1 MLKWIFDEKIMN
13 KGEKLLRMIIEEFK
27 NLKRHKI
34 LIATILGIMS
44 LPFLYSL
51 FFLKSVWDPYGST
64 SYLPVAVVNKDQAT
78 YYQGKKFQVGHDLVS
93 KLKDNDDLEW
103 HFVSEKEAND
113 GLSHKK
119 YYMVITIPKNFS
131 KNATTVLNRHPHK
144 MNLTYKTNDSL
155 NYIGKVISETGVK
168 QVNSEIRE
176 SVSTAYADTMFKVVK
191 KVGKGFNE
199 AASGSKQLA
208 DGSKVLNDG
217 LNTYTAGVGQ
227 VNNGVI
233 QLAAGV
239 VPLSDGVQKLTAGS
253 TALATGLK
261 TYTAGVSQVN
271 NGVQTLNS
279 STGTLATGVN
289 ALATGSNTLK
299 DGIGQYTAGVS
310 QVNAGVGELQ
320 AKTPTLANGV
330 GKLAA
335 GSKEFNTKL
344 AQYTNG
350 VDKLSAGLSQIPA
363 EKLTSLKQLPA
374 AAAALYQLNYII
386 SASID
391 NGLKQIDQQSLNDLL
406 TGVDKVDT
414 QKLATS
420 LTVMNNLMGQMES
433 LQAEAGKIQSSLPAM
448 KQAISENQQAIAAS
462 LGKIASYNKANQ
474 DLADAVTG
482 DVNAVLASPNSTL
495 SEADKAKLQ
504 DAIKNTATIKTN
516 STNSLTEVGGVG
528 NNLTQIE
535 GALAK
540 VQDNLDNLNN
550 QVTALRNQAKNL
562 ETNDLKTNDLKTQL
576 GLLTKMQG
584 ALDKDKLAKLQTT
597 LGQLQQLQTAAAKA
611 SSIAQKLNSDI
622 NVQDLSSSDLAK
634 LEQTA
639 QASSDATTALV
650 AQNTAK
656 LAGPSTEK
664 FTTLVAGLAELS
676 SGAKELSA
684 NNGALL
690 AGSNQIATGLG
701 TLNDSI
707 PALTNG
713 VTKLANGT
721 NQLASKNAELNSG
734 ASQLAGG
741 LGTLNAN
748 VPALTSGVSQLASGT
763 SQLVANN
770 GQLNSGASQLAG
782 GLGTLNAQIPT
793 MTNGVNQ
800 LASGTGQLAANSSAL
815 TDGSDKIYKG
825 NKKLAKSM
833 KQGANTI
840 KKVKTGKD
848 NAKMFAAPSNLVEKH
863 YSYVPNYGYALAPYM
878 LSVALFVGAMVF
890 NLVYPI
896 RRLESEDETA
906 FEWFMAKVTIGSIVA
921 IGNALVE
928 ALLMIAVGLHP
939 DHLGAMLANGIL
951 FSLAM
956 MFLIMFFS
964 VAFQNPGRFLCMI
977 LLVIQLGAS
986 GGSFPIEITKG
997 LGGFFQAINPY
1008 LPMTYSIYGFRQAL
1022 TSGLGASQ
1030 MITSYSV
1037 SLLFLVISLG
1047 LLYVAMVVVRP
1058 NVEYVEEVD
1067 INNYTKQN

>member
-239 VPLSDGVQKLTAGS
+239 IPLSDGVQKLTAGS
-253 TALATGLK
+253 TALASGLK

-320 AKTPTLANGV
+320 AKTPTLAKGV

-350 VDKLSAGLSQIPA
+350 VDKLNAGLSQVTA
-363 EKLTSLKQLPA
+363 NDLTSLKQLPA
-374 AAAALYQLNYII
+374 AAAALYQLNYIM

-391 NGLKQIDQQSLNDLL
+391 NGLKQIDQQSLNALL
-406 TGVDKVDT
+406 TGVGQVDT
-414 QKLATS
+414 EKLATS

-433 LQAEAGKIQSSLPAM
+433 LQTQAKQMQSSLPAM
-448 KQAISENQQAIAAS
+448 QQVISKNQQAITAS
-462 LGKIASYNKANQ
+462 LGKIASYNGANQ
-474 DLADAVTG
+474 GLADAVTG
-482 DVNAVLASPNSTL
+482 DINTVLNSSNSTL
-495 SEADKAKLQ
+495 SEADKQKLQ
-504 DAIKNTATIKTN
+504 DAVTKTATIKGN
-516 STNSLTEVGGVG
+516 STNSLAEVRVVG
-528 NNLTQIE
+528 NNLTQLK
-535 GALAK
+535 GT
-540 VQDNLDNLNN
+540 LD
-550 QVTALRNQAKNL
+550 
-562 ETNDLKTNDLKTQL
+562 KTQASL
-576 GLLTKMQG
+576 VDLNTKMADLQEQASSLDTTYLKNQLATLAKMQG
-584 ALDKDKLAKLQTT
+584 ALDKDKLDKLQTT
-597 LGQLQQLQTAAAKA
+597 LGQLQQLQTVAAKTREYA
-611 SSIAQKLNSDI
+611 KNLNSGI
-622 NVQDLSSSDLAK
+622 NGQGLSSSDLAK

-928 ALLMIAVGLHP
+928 ALLMIAAGLHP

-997 LGGFFQAINPY
+997 LGGFFQAVNPY

>member
-1 MLKWIFDEKIMN
+1 MN

-271 NGVQTLNS
+271 DGVQTLNS

-289 ALATGSNTLK
+289 ALATGSNSLK

-350 VDKLSAGLSQIPA
+350 VDKLNAGLSQIPA
-363 EKLTSLKQLPA
+363 KDLTSLKQLPA
-374 AAAALYQLNYII
+374 AAAALYQLNYIM

-391 NGLKQIDQQSLNDLL
+391 AGLKQIDQQSLNALL
-406 TGVDKVDT
+406 TGVGQVDT

-420 LTVMNNLMGQMES
+420 LTVMNNLMDQMGA
-433 LQAEAGKIQSSLPAM
+433 LQTTANQMQSGLPAM
-448 KQAISENQQAIAAS
+448 EQAIIENQQAIVAS
-462 LGKIASYNKANQ
+462 LGKIATYNGTNQ
-474 DLADAVTG
+474 KLADAVTG

-516 STNSLTEVGGVG
+516 STNSLTEVGVVG
-528 NNLTQIE
+528 NNLTQLK
-535 GALAK
+535 GTLDKTLAS
-540 VQDNLDNLNN
+540 LG
-550 QVTALRNQAKNL
+550 
-562 ETNDLKTNDLKTQL
+562 ELKTQMADL
-576 GLLTKMQG
+576 QKQASSLDVKGLQSQLALLTKMQG

-611 SSIAQKLNSDI
+611 SSIAQELNSGI
-622 NVQDLSSSDLAK
+622 NGQGLSSSDQAK
-634 LEQTA
+634 LMQTA
-639 QASSDATTALV
+639 QVSSDATTALV

-721 NQLASKNAELNSG
+721 NQLASKNGQLNSG

-848 NAKMFAAPSNLVEKH
+848 NAKMFAAPSDLVEKH

-997 LGGFFQAINPY
+997 LGGFFQAVNPY

>member
-253 TALATGLK
+253 SALATGLK

-271 NGVQTLNS
+271 DGVQTLNS

-299 DGIGQYTAGVS
+299 DGIGEYTAGV
-310 QVNAGVGELQ
+310 VKLDDGL
-320 AKTPTLANGV
+320 

-335 GSKEFNTKL
+335 GS
-344 AQYTNG
+344 Q
-350 VDKLSAGLSQIPA
+350 KLSQLPQGVAATYVLTKTLS
-363 EKLTSLKQLPA
+363 TSLDRIPVGQLNTMVEQMQTTNKQTQDLQKLMEDPSLQALQKQLPTIKQNIPTIKTTLDGLQP
-374 AAAALYQLNYII
+374 ALTSFQ
-386 SASID
+386 D
-391 NGLKQIDQQSLNDLL
+391 SLTQNL
-406 TGVDKVDT
+406 TGIGQSAMIIGSNSKT
-414 QKLATS
+414 AATDS
-420 LTVMNNLMGQMES
+420 
-433 LQAEAGKIQSSLPAM
+433 
-448 KQAISENQQAIAAS
+448 
-462 LGKIASYNKANQ
+462 GKIAAEAQALIKSGANLTEDQKNTLNTIVSQANESMGKTSESGQEALKIGENIANVQNAAKTLNGTLTKALPLMKDLSTTVDGLNSATDTLTKIMSQSNALLTSSNQ
-474 DLADAVTG
+474 MTG
-482 DVNAVLASPNSTL
+482 TQAQAQVQSLVKGIAALQSTAAQANNLASTL
-495 SEADKAKLQ
+495 NTSLANKGVSDAEINKIIQAGQTGVTPAQLQAQLMTMSGEMAKSSN
-504 DAIKNTATIKTN
+504 I
-516 STNSLTEVGGVG
+516 
-528 NNLTQIE
+528 
-535 GALAK
+535 
-540 VQDNLDNLNN
+540 
-550 QVTALRNQAKNL
+550 
-562 ETNDLKTNDLKTQL
+562 NDL
-576 GLLTKMQG
+576 
-584 ALDKDKLAKLQTT
+584 
-597 LGQLQQLQTAAAKA
+597 
-611 SSIAQKLNSDI
+611 I
-622 NVQDLSSSDLAK
+622 N
-634 LEQTA
+634 
-639 QASSDATTALV
+639 
-650 AQNTAK
+650 
-656 LAGPSTEK
+656 
-664 FTTLVAGLAELS
+664 GLAVANTGTKTLM
-676 SGAKELSA
+676 A
-684 NNGALL
+684 NNGL
-690 AGSNQIATGLG
+690 
-701 TLNDSI
+701 
-707 PALTNG
+707 
-713 VTKLANGT
+713 
-721 NQLASKNAELNSG
+721 LNSG

-928 ALLMIAVGLHP
+928 ALLMIAAGLHP

-997 LGGFFQAINPY
+997 LGGFFQAVNPY

>member
-155 NYIGKVISETGVK
+155 NYIGKVISETGAK

-191 KVGKGFNE
+191 KVGKGFSE

-271 NGVQTLNS
+271 DGVQTLNS

-310 QVNAGVGELQ
+310 QLDDGL
-320 AKTPTLANGV
+320 

-335 GSKEFNTKL
+335 GS
-344 AQYTNG
+344 Q
-350 VDKLSAGLSQIPA
+350 KLSQLPQGVAATYVLTKTLS
-363 EKLTSLKQLPA
+363 TSLDRIPVGQLNTMVEQMQTTNKQTQDLQKLMEDPSLQALQKQLPTIKQNIPTIKTTLDGLQP
-374 AAAALYQLNYII
+374 ALTSFQ
-386 SASID
+386 D
-391 NGLKQIDQQSLNDLL
+391 SLTQNL
-406 TGVDKVDT
+406 TGIGQSAMIIGSNSKT
-414 QKLATS
+414 AATDS
-420 LTVMNNLMGQMES
+420 
-433 LQAEAGKIQSSLPAM
+433 
-448 KQAISENQQAIAAS
+448 
-462 LGKIASYNKANQ
+462 GKIAAEAQALIDSGANLTEDQKNTLNTIVSQANESMGKTSESGQEALKIGENIANVQNAAKTLNGTLTKALPLMKDLSTTVDGLNSATDTLTKIMSQSNALLTSSNQ
-474 DLADAVTG
+474 MTG
-482 DVNAVLASPNSTL
+482 TQAQAQVQSLVKGIAALQSTAAQANNLASTL
-495 SEADKAKLQ
+495 NTSLANKGVSDAEINKIIQAGQTGVTPAQLQAQLMTMSGEMAKSSN
-504 DAIKNTATIKTN
+504 I
-516 STNSLTEVGGVG
+516 
-528 NNLTQIE
+528 
-535 GALAK
+535 
-540 VQDNLDNLNN
+540 
-550 QVTALRNQAKNL
+550 
-562 ETNDLKTNDLKTQL
+562 NDL
-576 GLLTKMQG
+576 
-584 ALDKDKLAKLQTT
+584 
-597 LGQLQQLQTAAAKA
+597 
-611 SSIAQKLNSDI
+611 I
-622 NVQDLSSSDLAK
+622 N
-634 LEQTA
+634 
-639 QASSDATTALV
+639 
-650 AQNTAK
+650 
-656 LAGPSTEK
+656 
-664 FTTLVAGLAELS
+664 GLAVANTGTKTLM
-676 SGAKELSA
+676 A
-684 NNGALL
+684 NNGL
-690 AGSNQIATGLG
+690 
-701 TLNDSI
+701 
-707 PALTNG
+707 
-713 VTKLANGT
+713 
-721 NQLASKNAELNSG
+721 LNSG

-928 ALLMIAVGLHP
+928 ALLMIAAGLHP

-997 LGGFFQAINPY
+997 LGGFFQAVNPY

>member
-1 MLKWIFDEKIMN
+1 MN

-253 TALATGLK
+253 SALATGLK

-289 ALATGSNTLK
+289 VLATGSNTLK

-350 VDKLSAGLSQIPA
+350 VDKLNAGLSQIPA
-363 EKLTSLKQLPA
+363 KDLTSLKQLPA
-374 AAAALYQLNYII
+374 AAAALYQLNYIM

-406 TGVDKVDT
+406 TGVGKVDT
-414 QKLATS
+414 QKLGTS
-420 LTVMNNLMGQMES
+420 LAVMNDLMGKMES
-433 LQAEAGKIQSSLPAM
+433 LQAEAEKIQSSLPAM
-448 KQAISENQQAIAAS
+448 KETITKNQNSIENE
-462 LGKIASYNKANQ
+462 LGKIYSDNYANKNLAASVANNANTVLNSSDSNLSATDRQ
-474 DLADAVTG
+474 KLQEAAKNADTIVKNSDDSVAAVG
-482 DVNAVLASPNSTL
+482 AVKKNLEGVEEALASAQN
-495 SEADKAKLQ
+495 E
-504 DAIKNTATIKTN
+504 ITA
-516 STNSLTEVGGVG
+516 
-528 NNLTQIE
+528 
-535 GALAK
+535 
-540 VQDNLDNLNN
+540 LDT
-550 QVTALRNQAKNL
+550 QVTALRNQAKDL
-562 ETNDLKTNDLKTQL
+562 ETNDLKTQL
-576 GLLTKMQG
+576 GLLTNMQG
-584 ALDKDKLAKLQTT
+584 ALDKDKLDKLQTT
-597 LGQLQQLQTAAAKA
+597 LGQLQQLQAAAAKA
-611 SSIAQKLNSDI
+611 SSIAQELNSGI
-622 NVQDLSSSDLAK
+622 NGQGLSSSDQAK
-634 LEQTA
+634 LMQTA
-639 QASSDATTALV
+639 QVSSDATTALV
-650 AQNTAK
+650 TQNTAK

-664 FTTLVAGLAELS
+664 FSALVAGLAELS
-676 SGAKELSA
+676 KGAKELSA

-690 AGSNQIATGLG
+690 AGSNRIATGLG

-721 NQLASKNAELNSG
+721 NQLASKNGQLNSG

>member
-299 DGIGQYTAGVS
+299 DGIGEYTAGV
-310 QVNAGVGELQ
+310 VKLDDGL
-320 AKTPTLANGV
+320 

-335 GSKEFNTKL
+335 GS
-344 AQYTNG
+344 Q
-350 VDKLSAGLSQIPA
+350 KLSQLPQGVAATYVLTKTLS
-363 EKLTSLKQLPA
+363 TSLDRIPVGQLNTMVEQMQTTNKQTQDLQKLMADPSLQTLQKQLPTIKQNA
-374 AAAALYQLNYII
+374 ASMQQMLGAVTPAMSNLQQALAKNLPSIAGNVKNIATNLAGPQGVAEDNGKIAAEAQALIDSGANLTEDQKNTLNTII
-386 SASID
+386 SQTKDAQEKAVVSAKQAKDIGSNATEIATPAQELRKVFND
-391 NGLKQIDQQSLNDLL
+391 NG
-406 TGVDKVDT
+406 
-414 QKLATS
+414 
-420 LTVMNNLMGQMES
+420 VMANLSQMGQMLNNLNSATDTLTKIMSQSNALLTSSNQMTGTQAQAQVQSLVKGIAALQSTAAQANNLASTLNTSLANKGVSDAEINKIIQAGQTGVTPAQ
-433 LQAEAGKIQSSLPAM
+433 LQAQLMTMSGEMAKSSN
-448 KQAISENQQAIAAS
+448 I
-462 LGKIASYNKANQ
+462 
-474 DLADAVTG
+474 
-482 DVNAVLASPNSTL
+482 
-495 SEADKAKLQ
+495 
-504 DAIKNTATIKTN
+504 
-516 STNSLTEVGGVG
+516 
-528 NNLTQIE
+528 
-535 GALAK
+535 
-540 VQDNLDNLNN
+540 
-550 QVTALRNQAKNL
+550 
-562 ETNDLKTNDLKTQL
+562 NDL
-576 GLLTKMQG
+576 
-584 ALDKDKLAKLQTT
+584 
-597 LGQLQQLQTAAAKA
+597 
-611 SSIAQKLNSDI
+611 I
-622 NVQDLSSSDLAK
+622 N
-634 LEQTA
+634 
-639 QASSDATTALV
+639 
-650 AQNTAK
+650 
-656 LAGPSTEK
+656 
-664 FTTLVAGLAELS
+664 GLAVANTGTKTLM
-676 SGAKELSA
+676 A
-684 NNGALL
+684 NNGL
-690 AGSNQIATGLG
+690 
-701 TLNDSI
+701 
-707 PALTNG
+707 
-713 VTKLANGT
+713 
-721 NQLASKNAELNSG
+721 LNSG

-782 GLGTLNAQIPT
+782 GLGTLNTQIPT

-815 TDGSDKIYKG
+815 TDGSNKIYKG

>member
-1 MLKWIFDEKIMN
+1 
-13 KGEKLLRMIIEEFK
+13 MIIEEFK

-155 NYIGKVISETGVK
+155 NYIGKVISETGAK

-191 KVGKGFNE
+191 KVGKGFSE

-289 ALATGSNTLK
+289 ALATGSNSLK

-310 QVNAGVGELQ
+310 QLDDGL
-320 AKTPTLANGV
+320 

-335 GSKEFNTKL
+335 GS
-344 AQYTNG
+344 Q
-350 VDKLSAGLSQIPA
+350 KLSQLPQGVAATYVLTKTLS
-363 EKLTSLKQLPA
+363 TSLDRIPVGQLNTMVEQMQTTNKQTQDLQKLMEDPSLQALQKQLPTIKQNATSMQKMLGEVTPAMSGLQQALANNLPSIA
-374 AAAALYQLNYII
+374 ANVKNIATN
-386 SASID
+386 
-391 NGLKQIDQQSLNDLL
+391 L
-406 TGVDKVDT
+406 TGPQGV
-414 QKLATS
+414 
-420 LTVMNNLMGQMES
+420 
-433 LQAEAGKIQSSLPAM
+433 AED
-448 KQAISENQQAIAAS
+448 N
-462 LGKIASYNKANQ
+462 GKIAAEAQALIDSGANLTEDQKNTLNTIISQTKDAQEKAVVSAKQAKDIGSNATEIATPAQELQKVFNDNGVMANLSQMEQVLNNLNSATDILTTIMSKSNALLTSSNQ
-474 DLADAVTG
+474 MTG
-482 DVNAVLASPNSTL
+482 TQAQAQVQSLVKGIAALQSTAAQANNLASTL
-495 SEADKAKLQ
+495 NTSLANKGVSDAEINKIIQAGQTGVTPAQLQAQLMTMSGEMAKSSN
-504 DAIKNTATIKTN
+504 I
-516 STNSLTEVGGVG
+516 
-528 NNLTQIE
+528 
-535 GALAK
+535 
-540 VQDNLDNLNN
+540 
-550 QVTALRNQAKNL
+550 
-562 ETNDLKTNDLKTQL
+562 NDL
-576 GLLTKMQG
+576 
-584 ALDKDKLAKLQTT
+584 
-597 LGQLQQLQTAAAKA
+597 
-611 SSIAQKLNSDI
+611 I
-622 NVQDLSSSDLAK
+622 N
-634 LEQTA
+634 
-639 QASSDATTALV
+639 
-650 AQNTAK
+650 
-656 LAGPSTEK
+656 
-664 FTTLVAGLAELS
+664 GLAVANTGTKTLM
-676 SGAKELSA
+676 A
-684 NNGALL
+684 NNGL
-690 AGSNQIATGLG
+690 
-701 TLNDSI
+701 
-707 PALTNG
+707 
-713 VTKLANGT
+713 
-721 NQLASKNAELNSG
+721 LNSG

-928 ALLMIAVGLHP
+928 ALLMVAAGLHP

-997 LGGFFQAINPY
+997 LGGFFQAVNPY

>member
-1 MLKWIFDEKIMN
+1 MN

-310 QVNAGVGELQ
+310 QV
-320 AKTPTLANGV
+320 ANNSQ
-330 GKLAA
+330 KLR
-335 GSKEFNTKL
+335 
-344 AQYTNG
+344 
-350 VDKLSAGLSQIPA
+350 DLSAGIAQVYIANQLLSTGLQQQLQA
-363 EKLTSLKQLPA
+363 MNGLTGQQVEQLTGA
-374 AAAALYQLNYII
+374 VN
-386 SASID
+386 SID
-391 NGLKQIDQQSLNDLL
+391 LDKLKTNLNDLNTLLNSEQMNELVQTAKNLPDLNKKLNTEVGTFEQTL
-406 TGVDKVDT
+406 TTNLGNIGTSAQVIGTSVQSDADAAAKVNNGIGSFIKANPDLTESQKQQLQSIAAENAQQVQKNVGIKKEQLTAIANNLSNTQVAAGQLKQNLTPALQNLASQTDT
-414 QKLATS
+414 LQKLLQKLPEMKQQLAI
-420 LTVMNNLMGQMES
+420 MNNLAAKLPSEQEKQVLLAKMGGLQDS
-433 LQAEAGKIQSSLPAM
+433 IKQLQASVNSTAAGAAELN
-448 KQAISENQQAIAAS
+448 KQVKNDSINAAQ
-462 LGKIASYNKANQ
+462 L
-474 DLADAVTG
+474 
-482 DVNAVLASPNSTL
+482 AVLARASQTSSPAALQAQIQSVANTMIGNS
-495 SEADKAKLQ
+495 E
-504 DAIKNTATIKTN
+504 
-516 STNSLTEVGGVG
+516 
-528 NNLTQIE
+528 
-535 GALAK
+535 
-540 VQDNLDNLNN
+540 
-550 QVTALRNQAKNL
+550 
-562 ETNDLKTNDLKTQL
+562 
-576 GLLTKMQG
+576 
-584 ALDKDKLAKLQTT
+584 
-597 LGQLQQLQTAAAKA
+597 
-611 SSIAQKLNSDI
+611 
-622 NVQDLSSSDLAK
+622 
-634 LEQTA
+634 
-639 QASSDATTALV
+639 LV
-650 AQNTAK
+650 
-656 LAGPSTEK
+656 
-664 FTTLVAGLAELS
+664 
-676 SGAKELSA
+676 
-684 NNGALL
+684 
-690 AGSNQIATGLG
+690 
-701 TLNDSI
+701 
-707 PALTNG
+707 
-713 VTKLANGT
+713 KLANGT
-721 NQLASKNAELNSG
+721 NLLASKNAELNSG

-997 LGGFFQAINPY
+997 LGGFFQAVNPY

>member
-1 MLKWIFDEKIMN
+1 
-13 KGEKLLRMIIEEFK
+13 MIIEEFK

-191 KVGKGFNE
+191 KVGKGFSE

-239 VPLSDGVQKLTAGS
+239 VPLSDGVQKLTTGS

-299 DGIGQYTAGVS
+299 DGIGEYTAGV
-310 QVNAGVGELQ
+310 VKLDDGL
-320 AKTPTLANGV
+320 

-335 GSKEFNTKL
+335 GS
-344 AQYTNG
+344 Q
-350 VDKLSAGLSQIPA
+350 KLSQLPQGVAATYVLTKTLS
-363 EKLTSLKQLPA
+363 TSLDRIPVGQLNTMVEQMQTTNKQTQDLQKLMEDPSLQALQKQLPTIKQNIPTIKTTLDGLQP
-374 AAAALYQLNYII
+374 ALTSFQ
-386 SASID
+386 D
-391 NGLKQIDQQSLNDLL
+391 SLTQNL
-406 TGVDKVDT
+406 TGIGQSAMIIGSNSKT
-414 QKLATS
+414 AATDS
-420 LTVMNNLMGQMES
+420 
-433 LQAEAGKIQSSLPAM
+433 
-448 KQAISENQQAIAAS
+448 
-462 LGKIASYNKANQ
+462 GKIAAEAQALIKSGANLTEDQKNTLNTIVSQANESMGKTSESGQEALKIGENIANVQNAAKTLNGTLTKALPLMKDLSTTVDGLNSATDTLTKIMSQSNALLTSSNQ
-474 DLADAVTG
+474 MTG
-482 DVNAVLASPNSTL
+482 TQAQAQVQSLVKGIAALQSTAAQANNLASTL
-495 SEADKAKLQ
+495 NTSLANKGVSDAEINKIIQAGQTGVTPAQLQAQLMTMSGEMAKSSN
-504 DAIKNTATIKTN
+504 I
-516 STNSLTEVGGVG
+516 
-528 NNLTQIE
+528 
-535 GALAK
+535 
-540 VQDNLDNLNN
+540 
-550 QVTALRNQAKNL
+550 
-562 ETNDLKTNDLKTQL
+562 NDL
-576 GLLTKMQG
+576 
-584 ALDKDKLAKLQTT
+584 
-597 LGQLQQLQTAAAKA
+597 
-611 SSIAQKLNSDI
+611 I
-622 NVQDLSSSDLAK
+622 N
-634 LEQTA
+634 
-639 QASSDATTALV
+639 
-650 AQNTAK
+650 
-656 LAGPSTEK
+656 
-664 FTTLVAGLAELS
+664 GLAVANTGTKTLM
-676 SGAKELSA
+676 A
-684 NNGALL
+684 NNGL
-690 AGSNQIATGLG
+690 
-701 TLNDSI
+701 
-707 PALTNG
+707 
-713 VTKLANGT
+713 
-721 NQLASKNAELNSG
+721 LNSG

-906 FEWFMAKVTIGSIVA
+906 FEWFMAKVAIGSIVA

-997 LGGFFQAINPY
+997 LGGFFQAVNPY

>member
-1 MLKWIFDEKIMN
+1 MN

-155 NYIGKVISETGVK
+155 NYIGKVISETGAK

-191 KVGKGFNE
+191 KVGKGFSE

-253 TALATGLK
+253 TALATGIK

-271 NGVQTLNS
+271 AGVQTLNS

-289 ALATGSNTLK
+289 ALAAGSNTLK
-299 DGIGQYTAGVS
+299 DGIGEYTAGV
-310 QVNAGVGELQ
+310 VKLDDGL
-320 AKTPTLANGV
+320 

-335 GSKEFNTKL
+335 GS
-344 AQYTNG
+344 Q
-350 VDKLSAGLSQIPA
+350 KLSQLPQGVAATYVLTKTLS
-363 EKLTSLKQLPA
+363 TSLDRIPVGQLNTMVEQMQTTNKQTQDLQKLMADPSLQTLQKQLPTIKQNA
-374 AAAALYQLNYII
+374 ASMQQMLGAVTPAMSNLQQALAKNLPSIAGNVKNIATNLAGPQGVAEDNGKIAAEAQALIDSGANLTEDQKNTLNTII
-386 SASID
+386 SQTKDAQEKAVVSAKQAKDIGSNATEIATPAQELQKIFND
-391 NGLKQIDQQSLNDLL
+391 NGDN
-406 TGVDKVDT
+406 GVM
-414 QKLATS
+414 A
-420 LTVMNNLMGQMES
+420 NLSQMGQMLNNLNSATDTLTKIMSQSNALLTSSNQMTGTQAQAQVQSLVKGIAALQSTAAQANNLASTLNTSLANKGVSDAEINKIIQAGQTGVTPAQ
-433 LQAEAGKIQSSLPAM
+433 LQAQLMTMSGEMAKSSN
-448 KQAISENQQAIAAS
+448 I
-462 LGKIASYNKANQ
+462 
-474 DLADAVTG
+474 
-482 DVNAVLASPNSTL
+482 
-495 SEADKAKLQ
+495 
-504 DAIKNTATIKTN
+504 
-516 STNSLTEVGGVG
+516 
-528 NNLTQIE
+528 
-535 GALAK
+535 
-540 VQDNLDNLNN
+540 
-550 QVTALRNQAKNL
+550 
-562 ETNDLKTNDLKTQL
+562 NDL
-576 GLLTKMQG
+576 
-584 ALDKDKLAKLQTT
+584 
-597 LGQLQQLQTAAAKA
+597 
-611 SSIAQKLNSDI
+611 I
-622 NVQDLSSSDLAK
+622 N
-634 LEQTA
+634 
-639 QASSDATTALV
+639 
-650 AQNTAK
+650 
-656 LAGPSTEK
+656 
-664 FTTLVAGLAELS
+664 GLAVANTGTKTLM
-676 SGAKELSA
+676 A
-684 NNGALL
+684 NNGL
-690 AGSNQIATGLG
+690 
-701 TLNDSI
+701 
-707 PALTNG
+707 
-713 VTKLANGT
+713 
-721 NQLASKNAELNSG
+721 LNSG

-928 ALLMIAVGLHP
+928 ALLMIAAGLHP

-997 LGGFFQAINPY
+997 LGGFFQAVNPY

>member
-34 LIATILGIMS
+34 LIATILGIMT

-191 KVGKGFNE
+191 KVGKGFSE

-253 TALATGLK
+253 TALATGIK

-271 NGVQTLNS
+271 AGVQTLNS

-310 QVNAGVGELQ
+310 QV
-320 AKTPTLANGV
+320 ANNSQ
-330 GKLAA
+330 KLR
-335 GSKEFNTKL
+335 
-344 AQYTNG
+344 
-350 VDKLSAGLSQIPA
+350 DLSAGIAQVYIANQLLSTGLQQ
-363 EKLTSLKQLPA
+363 QLQA
-374 AAAALYQLNYII
+374 M
-386 SASID
+386 
-391 NGLKQIDQQSLNDLL
+391 NGLTGQQVEQLTGAVNSINLDKLKTNLNDLNALLNSEQMDKLVQTAKNLPALNKELNTAVGIFEQTL
-406 TGVDKVDT
+406 TTNLGNIGTSAQAIGTSVQSDADAAAKVNNDIGSFIKANPDLTESQKQQLQSIAAENAQQVQKNVGIKKEQLAAIAKNLSNTQVAAGQLKQNLTPALQNLASQTDT
-414 QKLATS
+414 LQKLLQKLPEMKQQLAI
-420 LTVMNNLMGQMES
+420 MNNLAAKLPSEQEKQVLLAKMGGLQDS
-433 LQAEAGKIQSSLPAM
+433 IKQLQASVNSTAAGAAELN
-448 KQAISENQQAIAAS
+448 KQVKNDSINAAQ
-462 LGKIASYNKANQ
+462 L
-474 DLADAVTG
+474 
-482 DVNAVLASPNSTL
+482 AVLARASQTSSPAALQAQIQSVANTMIGNS
-495 SEADKAKLQ
+495 E
-504 DAIKNTATIKTN
+504 
-516 STNSLTEVGGVG
+516 
-528 NNLTQIE
+528 
-535 GALAK
+535 
-540 VQDNLDNLNN
+540 
-550 QVTALRNQAKNL
+550 
-562 ETNDLKTNDLKTQL
+562 
-576 GLLTKMQG
+576 
-584 ALDKDKLAKLQTT
+584 
-597 LGQLQQLQTAAAKA
+597 
-611 SSIAQKLNSDI
+611 
-622 NVQDLSSSDLAK
+622 
-634 LEQTA
+634 
-639 QASSDATTALV
+639 LV
-650 AQNTAK
+650 
-656 LAGPSTEK
+656 
-664 FTTLVAGLAELS
+664 
-676 SGAKELSA
+676 
-684 NNGALL
+684 
-690 AGSNQIATGLG
+690 
-701 TLNDSI
+701 
-707 PALTNG
+707 
-713 VTKLANGT
+713 KLANGT
-721 NQLASKNAELNSG
+721 NLLASKNAELNSG

-741 LGTLNAN
+741 IGTLNAN

-928 ALLMIAVGLHP
+928 ALLMIAAGLHP

-997 LGGFFQAINPY
+997 LGGFFQAVNPY

>member
-27 NLKRHKI
+27 NLKQHKI

-191 KVGKGFNE
+191 KVGKGFSE

-253 TALATGLK
+253 TALATGIK

-271 NGVQTLNS
+271 AGVQTLNS

-299 DGIGQYTAGVS
+299 DGIGEYTAGV
-310 QVNAGVGELQ
+310 VKLDDGL
-320 AKTPTLANGV
+320 

-335 GSKEFNTKL
+335 GS
-344 AQYTNG
+344 Q
-350 VDKLSAGLSQIPA
+350 KLSQLPQGVAATYVLTKTLS
-363 EKLTSLKQLPA
+363 TSLDRIPVGQLNTMVEQMQTTNKQTQDLQKLMEDPSLQALQKQLPTIKQNA
-374 AAAALYQLNYII
+374 ASMQQMLGAVTPAMSNLQQALAKNLPSIAGNVKNIATNLAGPQGVAEDNGKIAAEAQALIDSGANLTEDQKNTLNTII
-386 SASID
+386 SQTKDAQEKAVVSAKQAKDIGSNATEIATPAQELQKVFND
-391 NGLKQIDQQSLNDLL
+391 NG
-406 TGVDKVDT
+406 
-414 QKLATS
+414 
-420 LTVMNNLMGQMES
+420 VMANLSQMGQMLNNLNSATDTLTKIMSQSNALLTSSNQMTGTQAQSQVQSLVKGIVALQSTAAQANNLASTLNTSLANKGVSDAEINKIIQAGQTGVTPAQ
-433 LQAEAGKIQSSLPAM
+433 LQAQLMTMSGEMAKSSN
-448 KQAISENQQAIAAS
+448 I
-462 LGKIASYNKANQ
+462 
-474 DLADAVTG
+474 
-482 DVNAVLASPNSTL
+482 
-495 SEADKAKLQ
+495 
-504 DAIKNTATIKTN
+504 
-516 STNSLTEVGGVG
+516 
-528 NNLTQIE
+528 
-535 GALAK
+535 
-540 VQDNLDNLNN
+540 
-550 QVTALRNQAKNL
+550 
-562 ETNDLKTNDLKTQL
+562 NDL
-576 GLLTKMQG
+576 
-584 ALDKDKLAKLQTT
+584 
-597 LGQLQQLQTAAAKA
+597 
-611 SSIAQKLNSDI
+611 I
-622 NVQDLSSSDLAK
+622 N
-634 LEQTA
+634 
-639 QASSDATTALV
+639 
-650 AQNTAK
+650 
-656 LAGPSTEK
+656 
-664 FTTLVAGLAELS
+664 GLAVANTGTKTLM
-676 SGAKELSA
+676 A
-684 NNGALL
+684 NNGL
-690 AGSNQIATGLG
+690 
-701 TLNDSI
+701 
-707 PALTNG
+707 
-713 VTKLANGT
+713 
-721 NQLASKNAELNSG
+721 LNSG

>member
-1 MLKWIFDEKIMN
+1 MN

-350 VDKLSAGLSQIPA
+350 VDKLNAGLSQIPA
-363 EKLTSLKQLPA
+363 KDLTSLKQLPA
-374 AAAALYQLNYII
+374 AAAALYQLNYIM

-391 NGLKQIDQQSLNDLL
+391 NGLKQIDQQSLNALL
-406 TGVDKVDT
+406 TGVGNVDP
-414 QKLATS
+414 QKLGTS
-420 LTVMNNLMGQMES
+420 LAVMNDLMGKMES
-433 LQAEAGKIQSSLPAM
+433 LQAEAEKIQSSLPAM
-448 KQAISENQQAIAAS
+448 KETITKNQNSIENE
-462 LGKIASYNKANQ
+462 LGKIYSDNYANKNLAASVANNANTVLNSSDSNLSATDRQ
-474 DLADAVTG
+474 KLQEAAKNADTIVKNSDDSVAAVG
-482 DVNAVLASPNSTL
+482 AVKKNLEGVEEALASAQN
-495 SEADKAKLQ
+495 E
-504 DAIKNTATIKTN
+504 ITA
-516 STNSLTEVGGVG
+516 
-528 NNLTQIE
+528 
-535 GALAK
+535 
-540 VQDNLDNLNN
+540 LDT
-550 QVTALRNQAKNL
+550 QVTALRNQAKDL
-562 ETNDLKTNDLKTQL
+562 ETNDLKTQL
-576 GLLTKMQG
+576 GLLTNMQG
-584 ALDKDKLAKLQTT
+584 ALGKDKLAKLQTA

-639 QASSDATTALV
+639 QVSSDATTALV

-997 LGGFFQAINPY
+997 LGGFFQAVNPY